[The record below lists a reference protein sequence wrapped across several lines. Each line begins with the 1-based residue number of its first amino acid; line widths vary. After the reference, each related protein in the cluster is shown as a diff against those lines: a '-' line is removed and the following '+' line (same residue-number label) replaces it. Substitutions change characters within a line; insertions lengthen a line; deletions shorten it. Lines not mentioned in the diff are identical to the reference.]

1 MYVVGLWTSTCSHYE
16 EYYLAQNVWSS
27 AYYLQITH
35 PHPLYISLQD
45 TIKNPTVTYNQGV
58 HQLVVELGSVYH
70 EVTHTN
76 TILLEQS
83 QGHSLSYLRLVLC
96 CQLFDHRLVAGLWK
110 EVCYWLSIHCISLTC
125 VAFYPGLVTAQF
137 LIACSK
143 QNGEGRPTVI
153 TWGITLSIHL
163 ERGPECNNLSFPFS
177 MSWTTSEINATLWL
191 QALGWRLYKKAIN
204 PLLGLLPR

>member
-1 MYVVGLWTSTCSHYE
+1 MCDPPYAICRSLIHIHFI
-16 EYYLAQNVWSS
+16 SS
-27 AYYLQITH
+27 ARH
-35 PHPLYISLQD
+35 
-45 TIKNPTVTYNQGV
+45 NQKSYCHIQSVSRSAGGG
-58 HQLVVELGSVYH
+58 QELGSAYMYH

-83 QGHSLSYLRLVLC
+83 QGHSLSYLCLVLC

-110 EVCYWLSIHCISLTC
+110 EVCYWLSMHCISLTC
-125 VAFYPGLVTAQF
+125 VAFFQGLVTTQF
-137 LIACSK
+137 LIACSE
-143 QNGEGRPTVI
+143 QNEEGRPTDI

-163 ERGPECNNLSFPFS
+163 ERGPECNNLSFPSS
-177 MSWTTSEINATLWL
+177 MSWTTSGINAALWTLWL